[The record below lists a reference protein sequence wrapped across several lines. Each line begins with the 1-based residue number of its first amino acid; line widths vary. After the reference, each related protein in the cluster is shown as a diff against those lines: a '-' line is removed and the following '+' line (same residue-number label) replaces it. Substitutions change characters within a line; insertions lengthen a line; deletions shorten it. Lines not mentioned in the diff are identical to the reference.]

1 MKILIAEDDPSTRLM
16 LEATL
21 EEWGHEVIA
30 TSDGHQALAELQHS
44 DAPLLAILDWIMPG
58 MNGPEICRQLR
69 REEISTP
76 AYILLLTGRSGKE
89 DIVSGLN
96 AGANDYLTKPFDRE
110 ELRARVNVGATVV
123 KLQQRLA
130 ERVAELEES
139 ILQVKQL
146 QAILP
151 ICGYCKQI
159 RDDQN
164 YWQEVES
171 YISHHTDTKFSHG
184 ICPNCYESVVK
195 PQLEKRK
202 RERAA

>member
-1 MKILIAEDDPSTRLM
+1 
-16 LEATL
+16 
-21 EEWGHEVIA
+21 
-30 TSDGHQALAELQHS
+30 
-44 DAPLLAILDWIMPG
+44 
-58 MNGPEICRQLR
+58 MNGPEICQQLR
-69 REEISTP
+69 REQISTP
-76 AYILLLTGRSGKE
+76 IYVLLLTGRNGKE
-89 DIVSGLN
+89 DIVAGLES
-96 AGANDYLTKPFDRE
+96 GANDYLAKPFDRE

-151 ICGYCKQI
+151 ICGYCKQV

-164 YWQEVES
+164 YWQEVEN

-184 ICPNCYESVVK
+184 ICPNCYESVIK
-195 PQLEKRK
+195 PQIEKRK
-202 RERAA
+202 LEREK